1 MSRKAIFMSALALAL
16 ASLLGAGCRPE
27 YPKCENDE
35 HCRGNTE
42 KNEGRFL
49 YCVNGQCQ
57 ECRNDGDCP
66 KGKECVGN
74 RCEIKPEC
82 RTDPECGRC
91 QTAVYCSTQCQMTD
105 WRAHAAACV
114 EGIGERA
121 AVAAAQIPDE
131 LEHALEEHPH
141 APVGWSCP
149 RIGSVGGLPRLT
161 WAEYLV
167 EVHNHA
173 VFEDEGRRSRVR
185 EGLEA
190 ACANPFLA
198 DAHAEMWKHLP
209 GATWVAAQHTY
220 SEALDDETRATYAKY
235 SCDHTHISRELKT
248 AVGRTAAHGPASAP
262 PRPGLVTSNPTVWL
276 SDCFPAHLPKQG
288 TLPQPGRHQHICR
301 SRYSFPL
308 SPQVLNLSCE
318 QDEENRTA
326 LPRASPRSSSRS
338 SCR

>member
-1 MSRKAIFMSALALAL
+1 ME
-16 ASLLGAGCRPE
+16 GAKCWANG
-27 YPKCENDE
+27 CEN
-35 HCRGNTE
+35 
-42 KNEGRFL
+42 
-49 YCVNGQCQ
+49 
-57 ECRNDGDCP
+57 
-66 KGKECVGN
+66 VG
-74 RCEIKPEC
+74 
-82 RTDPECGRC
+82 TYECGRC

-248 AVGRTAAHGPASAP
+248 AVGRTAAHGPASKTDFVVWRAV
-262 PRPGLVTSNPTVWL
+262 RSYAEGVGPGPNRLLAAVRTGRFEHDGPVITSLYSGIAAGEAADAGVPYYVIVLRILVRAGIPTLAAVGMPMSIGPDGEL
-276 SDCFPAHLPKQG
+276 GPYVSSEAEVVLVPQRL
-288 TLPQPGRHQHICR
+288 TL
-301 SRYSFPL
+301 
-308 SPQVLNLSCE
+308 
-318 QDEENRTA
+318 ENVRRERLAFVDGNGDISAVETLVA
-326 LPRASPRSSSRS
+326 DATI
-338 SCR
+338 